1 MPFANTWVALQASL
15 RVGTVIPNWTQAK
28 GRVGEAFTISEVAP
42 EFIEVDPRS
51 ASNMQRVSRRDFE
64 VVYNEW
70 PGYISEHTSRP
81 EIRDMTR
88 FSKYVI
94 SILHWLELRSGGVL
108 P

>member
-1 MPFANTWVALQASL
+1 MPFANTWAALQASL
-15 RVGTVIPNWTQAK
+15 RAGTVIPNWTQAT

-42 EFIEVDPRS
+42 EFIEVNAPR
-51 ASNMQRVSRRDFE
+51 ASNIQRVSRTDFE
-64 VVYNEW
+64 AVYGEW
-70 PGYISEHTSRP
+70 PSYISGHTRRP
-81 EIRDMTR
+81 EIRDKTR